1 MTYITKDVTIY
12 SPNGTVVGSPV
23 FDKYTGIMSGFSAG
37 NYLNVANTITNNS
50 SFEIKLHLKT
60 SGDVTTNQNYYST
73 TDASINRVSL
83 GIDHG
88 HFRFFAGT
96 SGESWDIANAVTGT
110 YSVLTNKEY
119 YIKFSFNGSTY
130 VLSYSLD
137 GENYTTDCSVTSSLI
152 VGNYIPNLGCRENG
166 TTSFTGSIY
175 LKDCSIK
182 LNGTSWWDGTTSTTK
197 TYYGERLNVNKGLPY
212 TVVARGEGYWDNL
225 ISKTF
230 TTSGQE
236 TLLDMVTY
244 DGLDADYETSYQSA
258 DTIDFSETIL
268 PWKIQYSNLLETSKF
283 CLMPVGGD
291 GFTYQNIVEIKDKL
305 NATFVGSPTF
315 NTETGIVSG
324 FSASNYVTLGN
335 LSMASYNTWSFETE
349 FTTGNVVNETQAI
362 FIENNTGWNS
372 GFNIGGTGNIHIG
385 LSSAHS
391 GNDIGE
397 VYTTT
402 ILSPNTTYNA
412 KLEFTGTA
420 YNFYLNNVLEATI
433 TSSTKLSDHVWNIG
447 CTNNSDW
454 PIAFLG
460 SVNLKKTK
468 FIANSVERI
477 LYEKVPVQEPNVT
490 NLDTATNNNGVV
502 SGITSALPMKHSVT
516 FYKNKSFEIYTKLLT
531 TSSVA
536 DINEIFVV
544 PNVMLLRTWNNNWN
558 PCFYVNGSWQQI
570 STGGNVYTNSTYY
583 IRCRYFPDT
592 TTVDGKT
599 YTAKNVYFEKSTDNS
614 SWTSI
619 YNTSLATYFFGND
632 ASVTEREIDGAWGA
646 QGSEIWKGSIDF
658 NTAYIKV
665 DGQIVWN
672 GMTNSTISLPGCTA
686 NFVDTGASTTLNA
699 FVINNTESVIL
710 TPDNSYTNGWLLG
723 TVSIPAHTAY
733 DYVNGTWTEKS

>member
-1 MTYITKDVTIY
+1 M
-12 SPNGTVVGSPV
+12 
-23 FDKYTGIMSGFSAG
+23 
-37 NYLNVANTITNNS
+37 
-50 SFEIKLHLKT
+50 
-60 SGDVTTNQNYYST
+60 ST
-73 TDASINRVSL
+73 TRTL
-83 GIDHG
+83 
-88 HFRFFAGT
+88 
-96 SGESWDIANAVTGT
+96 
-110 YSVLTNKEY
+110 
-119 YIKFSFNGSTY
+119 
-130 VLSYSLD
+130 
-137 GENYTTDCSVTSSLI
+137 
-152 VGNYIPNLGCRENG
+152 
-166 TTSFTGSIY
+166 
-175 LKDCSIK
+175 K
-182 LNGTSWWDGTTSTTK
+182 LNKD
-197 TYYGERLNVNKGLPY
+197 LPY
-212 TVVARGEGYWDNL
+212 IVAARKEGYWDSVIN
-225 ISKTF
+225 IYPTAD
-230 TTSGQE
+230 TSYSI
-236 TLLDMVTY
+236 TMDAY
-244 DGLDADYETSYQSA
+244 DGLSAKYSESYQSA

-283 CLMPVGGD
+283 CLMPYGGD
-291 GFTYQNIVEIKDKL
+291 GFTYQNIVEIEYAP
-305 NATFVGSPTF
+305 NGTVYGSPTF
-315 NTETGIVSG
+315 DKTTGVMSG
-324 FSASNYVTLGN
+324 FSSSNYLQLQN
-335 LSMASYNTWSFETE
+335 A
-349 FTTGNVVNETQAI
+349 
-362 FIENNTGWNS
+362 
-372 GFNIGGTGNIHIG
+372 FNP
-385 LSSAHS
+385 SSS
-391 GNDIGE
+391 PWEIVLKIKTGNDITSKQKITGASGTNYILPSFYIE
-397 VYTTT
+397 NSKLGFQGSANGSSWLFETTGSAT
-402 ILSPNTTYNA
+402 LQTNTEYWLKA
-412 KLEFTGTA
+412 SFTGTA
-420 YNFYLNNVLEATI
+420 YKLEISTDGSSYTTDI
-433 TSSTKLSDHVWNIG
+433 SYSSTTALYFTS
-447 CTNNSDW
+447 NSIFNLGVND
-454 PIAFLG
+454 IEGTVQHIFLG
-460 SVNLKKTK
+460 SINLLESYIKINGSSWWKGLTK
-468 FIANSVERI
+468 API
-477 LYEKVPVQEPNVT
+477 QEPNVT

-570 STGGNVYTNSTYY
+570 STGSNVYTNSTYY

-686 NFVDTGASTTLNA
+686 NFVDTGAATTLNA